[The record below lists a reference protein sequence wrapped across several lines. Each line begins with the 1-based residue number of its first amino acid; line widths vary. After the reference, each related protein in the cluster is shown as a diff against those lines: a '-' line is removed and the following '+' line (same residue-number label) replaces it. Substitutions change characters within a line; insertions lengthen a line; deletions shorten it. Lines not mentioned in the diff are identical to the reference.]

1 MYGSFQTLRP
11 SLRCCATRVDY
22 VQHFLIY
29 FLSVKM
35 PISSLET
42 FLLCPLKRV
51 RMDTLP
57 KLLKDAH
64 KVFTQNFPKTV
75 KFERAIF
82 FSWGC
87 TIGDCTFCYMSTQ
100 PKDKPPRETKR
111 SVESILAEF
120 ILAKKLGWDIGFFTG
135 GIGVLKPDEL
145 EYMLKAAVEITGE
158 KIWLSVGP
166 IPKPLLK
173 RYLPY
178 IKGVVGSTETINPT
192 LHKIVCPSKPLAP
205 YEKMFV
211 DANEFQLQKAMTFIV
226 GMGETR
232 NDLKLLKEFIQK
244 YNISKIHVYGLI
256 PQKGTRFEHSA
267 IPTAEEQ
274 AWWIA
279 QLRIEFP
286 TLDIQCGIWEDRAER
301 VSLLLEAGS
310 NSISKFKAVKLF
322 GTKVAFE
329 IEQEAVKTG
338 RVFEGTLTKLPVVDW
353 NAQVERLSLDQM
365 MKEKIKGKLW
375 KYISGMTLKHRN

>member
-1 MYGSFQTLRP
+1 MDNLPELLQKANTVFQN
-11 SLRCCATRVDY
+11 
-22 VQHFLIY
+22 
-29 FLSVKM
+29 
-35 PISSLET
+35 
-42 FLLCPLKRV
+42 
-51 RMDTLP
+51 
-57 KLLKDAH
+57 
-64 KVFTQNFPKTV
+64 NFPPTV

-120 ILAKKLGWDIGFFTG
+120 ILAKKLGWEIGFFTG

-145 EYMLKAAVEITGE
+145 ELILKTAVEITEE

-178 IKGVVGSTETINPT
+178 IKGVVGSTETINPR

-211 DANEFQLQKAMTFIV
+211 DANEFGLQKAMTFIV

-232 NDLKLLKEFIQK
+232 EDLELLNAFIAK
-244 YNISKIHVYGLI
+244 YGISKIHVYGLI
-256 PQKGTRFEHSA
+256 PQKGTMFEHA
-267 IPTAEEQ
+267 VIPTAEEQ
-274 AWWIA
+274 AWWIV
-279 QLRIEFP
+279 QLRLAFP

-301 VSLLLEAGS
+301 VSILLQAGS

-322 GTKVAFE
+322 GTAVAHE
-329 IEQEAVKTG
+329 IELEAAKAG
-338 RVFEGTLTKLPVVDW
+338 RVFEGTLTQLPAVDW
-353 NAQVERLSLDQM
+353 DGEVERLTLERG
-365 MKEKIKGKLW
+365 MKDRIKGRLH
-375 KYISGMTLKHRN
+375 KYVEGMGKKKN